1 MCSHNIY
8 ICAQHEL
15 QYGLTQ
21 YACGERT
28 AENRHGGEE
37 SDYSTS
43 FLLALV
49 HDERIFLLTWT
60 TSATRKRKKKRTRA
74 SSAHKIKSLSVLAR
88 EVGSAGRAPGRPSS
102 RRHPSAFV
110 LKIREH
116 FMIFSLHSEL
126 RTHVQL
132 TVVCMAR
139 KHEPTVFVALL
150 LCWVWAVSS
159 RGDVGYGFSS
169 AD

>member
-49 HDERIFLLTWT
+49 HDERIFVVTWT
-60 TSATRKRKKKRTRA
+60 TSATRKRKKKRA
-74 SSAHKIKSLSVLAR
+74 SQAKSRKIEGIQDAQEKA
-88 EVGSAGRAPGRPSS
+88 
-102 RRHPSAFV
+102 
-110 LKIREH
+110 
-116 FMIFSLHSEL
+116 
-126 RTHVQL
+126 
-132 TVVCMAR
+132 
-139 KHEPTVFVALL
+139 
-150 LCWVWAVSS
+150 
-159 RGDVGYGFSS
+159 
-169 AD
+169 